1 MSMGHT
7 QKKRFIDKEIHQD
20 SSCGSDAP
28 SETYSPPPPVPH
40 PETSRNYL
48 TPSSP
53 LARNVIYGWPLLIF
67 K

>member
-28 SETYSPPPPVPH
+28 SETYSPP
-40 PETSRNYL
+40 L
-48 TPSSP
+48 LSP
-53 LARNVIYGWPLLIF
+53 IPKHLEIT
-67 K
+67 